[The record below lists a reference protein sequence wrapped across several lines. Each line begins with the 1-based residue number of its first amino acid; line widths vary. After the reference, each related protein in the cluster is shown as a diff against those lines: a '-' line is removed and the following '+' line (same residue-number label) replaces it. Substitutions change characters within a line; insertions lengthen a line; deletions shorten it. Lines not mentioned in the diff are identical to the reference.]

1 MFPNITLHAGTQDG
15 MLAMFKPNGNAN
27 CDDLQTI
34 EAAENAERDGRRQLW
49 ERQLGESTKAYSAFS
64 KYRDLSKKRTLAK
77 VAHRKDDGKREI
89 GVVAEDVDKIVPEVV
104 SRDPKTHEIQGV
116 DYSRL
121 AALLIGAVKAQQAEI
136 RQLKAQIEQL
146 TASQSGQ

>member
-1 MFPNITLHAGTQDG
+1 VRENSVVPPGLESFLPLFPALKRWAKLGR
-15 MLAMFKPNGNAN
+15 PS
-27 CDDLQTI
+27 
-34 EAAENAERDGRRQLW
+34 EAA
-49 ERQLGESTKAYSAFS
+49 FS
-64 KYRDLSKKRTLAK
+64 CAWF
-77 VAHRKDDGKREI
+77 HRKDDGKREI
-89 GVVAEDVDKIVPEVV
+89 GVVAEDVDKIVPEMV